1 MKDSKVTVIAL
12 LFALFCFALIGG
24 VYFLGEKLKTQ
35 HEEYDDLAQRK
46 ANLNADTNNLIQ
58 QKKVFTEAFAE
69 LSNYHVNPADGEVP
83 FYSEVQQAV
92 QNNSIEIL
100 STRQQP
106 RDKDSISRVSMT
118 LRGDY
123 YNFMNVLAAWR
134 NLPMTVRVSTLTI
147 RSDNAQSG
155 GRSGSSANDTPTG
168 IIQADVTVEAV
179 IAAAQ

>member
-1 MKDSKVTVIAL
+1 MKDSKITIVAL
-12 LFALFCFALIGG
+12 LFALLCLALIGG
-24 VYFLGEKLKTQ
+24 VYFLSDRLKNQ

-100 STRQQP
+100 STRQQS
-106 RDKDSISRVSMT
+106 RDKDGIGRVSMT

-134 NLPMTVRVSTLTI
+134 NLPMTVRVATLTI
-147 RSDNAQSG
+147 RSDNTKSG
-155 GRSGSSANDTPTG
+155 GRGSNADDSATG
-168 IIQADVTVEAV
+168 VIQADVTVEAV